1 MGRRMRYWLALCGVV
16 ALTGVA
22 GCADLN
28 LLSAADEVAIGQKV
42 ADQVEQKATVYADPS
57 VQQYV
62 REIGAR
68 LVNACDR
75 RDVAYRFTVLEDHKQ
90 VNAFA
95 AAPANPAPQ
104 PPPAPAKRQPQGH
117 PMICR
122 NLTKGNV
129 VLSRCTVADTRRTR
143 ARGLL
148 GRHSLPPEEGMHLT
162 PCRSIHM
169 IGMKFPIDVVFLDR
183 RLRVVALHRN
193 VRPGRLYL
201 RCGKARST
209 LEIAAGVIDARRIE
223 VGDHLHI
230 GAPPDNK
237 KKTP

>member
-1 MGRRMRYWLALCGVV
+1 MARRMRRWLGSGGVV
-16 ALTGVA
+16 VLAAVA
-22 GCADLN
+22 ACAN
-28 LLSAADEVAIGQKV
+28 FSLLSTADEVATGQK
-42 ADQVEQKATVYADPS
+42 AAAQVEQKATVYADPA
-57 VQQYV
+57 VEQYV
-62 REIGAR
+62 REFGAR
-68 LVNACDR
+68 LVNACGR
-75 RDVAYRFTVLEDHKQ
+75 RDVAYRFTVLEDRNQ

-148 GRHSLPPEEGMHLT
+148 GRHSLPPDEGMHLT

-169 IGMKFPIDVVFLDR
+169 IGMQFPIDGVFLDK

-209 LEIAAGVIDARRIE
+209 LEIAAGAIDARRIE
-223 VGDHLHI
+223 VGDHLHL
-230 GAPPDNK
+230 GPPPDTK
-237 KKTP
+237 KAP